1 MSSYIAHRVL
11 LLWSTIRLIL
21 SGNARNIVLSRE
33 WLTSLCLVSLWLDYL
48 QALQESEDGASYAND
63 TGDGLQEFVEAIK
76 VESTFAG

>member
-11 LLWSTIRLIL
+11 LPWSTIRLIL

-33 WLTSLCLVSLWLDYL
+33 LLTSLCLVSLWLDYL
-48 QALQESEDGASYAND
+48 QALQESEDGAGNAND
-63 TGDGLQEFVEAIK
+63 TGDGLQDFVEAIK